1 MPGWH
6 LRDKKGCDL
15 PGSHNETNNSYQPV
29 QLLVLSDH
37 IRDARSGQL
46 ASESGFDSWDD
57 VFVETPWARKLACQY
72 EKQDTAATGT
82 MSSGSRRRMIYINAY
97 NGDD

>member
-1 MPGWH
+1 MFIGMPGWH

-29 QLLVLSDH
+29 QLLALSDH

-46 ASESGFDSWDD
+46 ASELGFDSWDD
-57 VFVETPWARKLACQY
+57 RRFKIIGF
-72 EKQDTAATGT
+72 TAVYKIKPI
-82 MSSGSRRRMIYINAY
+82 MS
-97 NGDD
+97 